1 MRSSRFLRM
10 ERTVVMKLHILSL
23 SAAAALWLLAPASR
37 AASPATGLAVGQ
49 TAPEISG
56 KDLDGKPMKLSE
68 FRGKV
73 VVLDFWGHW

>member
-1 MRSSRFLRM
+1 
-10 ERTVVMKLHILSL
+10 MKHHIISL
-23 SAAAALWLLAPASR
+23 IAVAAMLLLAPASR
-37 AASPATGLAVGQ
+37 AASPSTGFAIGQ
-49 TAPEISG
+49 TAPEITG